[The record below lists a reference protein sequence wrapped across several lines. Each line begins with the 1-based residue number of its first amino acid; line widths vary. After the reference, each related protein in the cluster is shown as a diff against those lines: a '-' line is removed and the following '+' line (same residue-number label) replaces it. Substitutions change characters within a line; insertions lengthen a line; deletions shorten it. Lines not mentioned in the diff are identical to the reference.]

1 MELHS
6 LSLAGTPVEPAVP
19 PPSFLSPRDRVA
31 PQIEESVTSEPALVA
46 LLRGICERD
55 PDDPELETYMAA
67 GMDMF
72 SHQPGRAALADLMVL
87 YSRHEQSNG
96 ELPPVLF
103 DHLARLLVAALAACN
118 EHEDA
123 TTAAAYVR
131 TVKLL
136 FCVGDDG
143 IERRLADE
151 TAVMQSP
158 LWQNMVLLQE
168 VALEALTAEKER
180 TMCEFDVRDMSDM
193 QRDARNDEEQKS
205 ALTVA
210 SIVLDLAVRSGGVG
224 IEAAYEYVA
233 HLQSRQILTD
243 APGIEMLETLLD
255 QWTLQKLFG
264 QVSGATALDWE
275 SSPYNRGQTH
285 DRYGFKIDTKQPEFY
300 VYACSQQERR
310 RELNNE
316 QAIKWRAYLD
326 GDSVPGFRTDSGQ
339 TPDRYRPDTVRGDVS
354 SLVRGGVPHEMRG
367 EVWMQLAQ
375 RSRAALSSVG
385 GKTYRQLVDEVAAL
399 EGPKSESVQT
409 IDQDLPRTFP
419 LHSFIDTEEALGE
432 LRNVLIAYS
441 LRNPG
446 VGYCQSMNFISA
458 VMLIALQD
466 RPSREEDA
474 FWLLALLEE
483 NLLSHYHTAG
493 MAGCQSDT
501 RTLMTLT
508 ERYLPAIHD
517 HFVRCSVMAEVAF
530 VSWFLCLF
538 FNVLPA
544 ETALR
549 VWDCMF
555 GVLAIQQASAP
566 ISVVFTEADTKLGLT
581 FPAGVSPLV
590 VDTVSIVTGQRH
602 PELKAGLCV
611 ITVQGQRVAGLTYE
625 ETKSLI
631 INAGRPLSLTFV
643 DTNQIGVERNGG
655 DLAARDLLLRV
666 GLATLDMCSRQIL
679 AASDPHELNQVI
691 RAAPSHLFDADAL
704 IERAFNPAWTIDPDI
719 RAAHETDVES
729 EQSKID
735 ESRQT
740 REHADHVRDATI
752 EAKAWLERRLQ
763 EGLED
768 REEIIRCG
776 GPCVV
781 KLMDQQL
788 HRGSLFVTTS
798 RLLFVSREPQA
809 DDTALGAL
817 GPPRVLIETSLVSIA
832 NFCAK
837 EKLRLHDDP
846 TGFDF
851 ATPTLRVTCK
861 DSQRLYF
868 IFDQQLLLLMD
879 MAEHDIGTIHSTIAH
894 SCLKSLIFQLKTP
907 GSALSKSL
915 QRLTF
920 SGNSRLRPGKEMQ
933 TIADVIQTLGDVHQ
947 RVQAEKWSFL
957 VKPQSAPAQQEWTG
971 AACMRL
977 EWERQGLNS
986 ATSRWRATALNSK
999 YELCPT
1005 YPDVFY
1011 VPASI
1016 SDDDVREVAKFRS
1029 KQRLPVLSW
1038 IHPASHAAIV
1048 RCAQPLVGVRGQKS
1062 EADERLFALIA
1073 SANAESQSI
1082 AMLDA
1087 RPYLSAVA
1095 NRGRGGGAEDVTS
1108 YQQSGVD
1115 ASLVFLNIDNIHVMR
1130 DSLEAMHALV
1140 RKHPPADIPSSAGDC
1155 VWAAEVIA
1163 TGWLAYVG
1171 RILSGARMM
1180 VSEVYDKNKTVV
1192 LHCSDGWD
1200 RTAQLCS
1207 LAELCLDPYYRTIA
1221 GFRVL
1226 LLKEWEAFGHKFR
1239 DRIWGAAADE
1249 KSPVFFQ
1256 FIDSVW
1262 QMLEAFP
1269 AFFQFNERL
1278 LLRLV
1283 EMMYANTH
1291 SDFRFNCE
1299 RERYE
1304 SREQQYV
1311 TVWDD
1316 LELDPACENQSYD
1329 ASLTSVLRPPQIAK
1343 TWTGYFNRW
1352 SEAPLSSVVG
1362 SEPPAAARR
1371 RFTLEAL
1378 LSRPVAHWSVNQRFP
1393 QHAAHSGLWADTAD
1407 ADGYK
1412 GRRMNPW
1419 SVIQEGWLYQRGRM
1433 GASKHRFFVLLEE
1446 GTLVYYETEGDSTAL
1461 VPVDTIRLPRH
1472 EFTVTRLAQVAAMP
1486 GESKGRQTRFPFQIG
1501 IEGVVHILAADN
1513 ADDFSDW
1520 FTCLQEQ
1527 SGRRDTESTVLTPSR
1542 TAAGGGA
1549 TALAAQSQYPHKPA
1563 SMHLARDSGS
1573 ADSLDDGP
1581 WVPVPQLQVTI
1592 RPRDGEDV
1600 SKYGYGVSG
1609 IANLSDGGVVLELA
1623 PECSTHV
1630 LRVGQRVVE
1639 VNGAPTQNKAAVTT
1653 ALLNAEKA
1661 AREQP
1666 PQPPLKLGLL
1676 QPTTLDVGARRK
1688 ELVTAN
1694 LSPGQRLCWSFVIS
1708 ESSLSAT
1715 GTFVRGG
1722 GGAELVVL
1730 PLTQFGEGC
1739 STWWVQG
1746 SHLCE
1751 TDGELT
1757 FEFDNSSSWFSGRAV
1772 DCMFSIGEVAQYDDT
1787 DSIGGINGLQ
1797 RGGVGGVGGVGDS
1810 GGTGPEKERELQLT
1824 KAPGGQFTLWSL

>member
-1 MELHS
+1 
-6 LSLAGTPVEPAVP
+6 
-19 PPSFLSPRDRVA
+19 
-31 PQIEESVTSEPALVA
+31 
-46 LLRGICERD
+46 
-55 PDDPELETYMAA
+55 MAA

-72 SHQPGRAALADLMVL
+72 SHQPGRAALAELMVL
-87 YSRHEQSNG
+87 YSRHEQSGG

-103 DHLARLLVAALAACN
+103 DHLARLLVAALGACD
-118 EHEDA
+118 EQEDA
-123 TTAAAYVR
+123 TTAAAYAR

-136 FCVGDDG
+136 FCVHDDG
-143 IERRLADE
+143 IERRLAE
-151 TAVMQSP
+151 ELAVMQSP
-158 LWQNMVLLQE
+158 LWQNMALLE
-168 VALEALTAEKER
+168 EAALEALTAEKER
-180 TMCEFDVRDMSDM
+180 TMGEFDVRDMSDM
-193 QRDARNDEEQKS
+193 ERDARINEEQKA

-210 SIVLDLAVRSGGVG
+210 STVLYLAVRSGGVG

-243 APGIEMLETLLD
+243 AASIEMLETLLD

-275 SSPYNRGQTH
+275 SSPYNTGQTH
-285 DRYGFKIDTKQPEFY
+285 DRYGFRIDTKQPEFY
-300 VYACSQQERR
+300 IYACSQEERR
-310 RELNNE
+310 RKLNDE
-316 QAIKWRAYLD
+316 QATNWRAYLD
-326 GDSVPGFRTDSGQ
+326 ADSAPVDL
-339 TPDRYRPDTVRGDVS
+339 S
-354 SLVRGGVPHEMRG
+354 SLVRRGIPHEMRG
-367 EVWMQLAQ
+367 EVWTRLAQ
-375 RSRAALSSVG
+375 RSRAALSGAG
-385 GKTYRQLVDEVAAL
+385 GKHYAELVDEVAAL

-419 LHSFIDTEEALGE
+419 LHTFIDTKEALGE
-432 LRNVLIAYS
+432 LRNVLVAYS

-466 RPSREEDA
+466 RPTREEDA
-474 FWLLALLEE
+474 FWMLALLEE

-508 ERYLPAIHD
+508 ELYLPAIHE
-517 HFVRCSVMAEVAF
+517 HFVRHSVMAEVAF

-555 GVLAIQQASAP
+555 GVLASQEASAP
-566 ISVVFTEADTKLGLT
+566 INVVFTEADKKLGLT
-581 FPAGVSPLV
+581 FPAGASPLV

-611 ITVQGQRVAGLTYE
+611 ITVQGQRVSGLTYD
-625 ETKSLI
+625 ETKTLI
-631 INAGRPLSLTFV
+631 LNAGRPLSLTFV
-643 DTNQIGVERNGG
+643 DTNQTGVERNGG

-679 AASDPHELNQVI
+679 ASSDPHELNQVI

-704 IERAFNPAWTIDPDI
+704 IERAFNPEWVIDPDI
-719 RAAHETDVES
+719 RAAHQAEVES

-740 REHADHVRDATI
+740 REHADHMRDATI
-752 EAKAWLERRLQ
+752 ESKAWLEDKLQ
-763 EGLED
+763 EGLEG
-768 REEIIRCG
+768 REEIVRCG
-776 GPCVV
+776 GPCVL

-788 HRGSLFVTTS
+788 HRGCLFVTTS
-798 RLLFVSREPQA
+798 RLIFVSREPQT
-809 DDTALGAL
+809 DDTVLGAQ
-817 GPPRVLIETSLVSIA
+817 GPPRILIDTSLVSMA
-832 NFCAK
+832 DFCAK

-851 ATPTLRVTCK
+851 ATPVLRVTYK

-879 MAEHDIGTIHSTIAH
+879 MAEYDIGTIYSTIAH

-920 SGNSRLRPGKEMQ
+920 GGNGRMRPGKEMQ
-933 TIADVIQTLGDVHQ
+933 TITDVIQSLGDMHQ
-947 RVQAEKWSFL
+947 RIHSERWSFL
-957 VKPQSAPAQQEWTG
+957 INPPNAPAQLEWTG
-971 AACMRL
+971 AACMRS

-986 ATSRWRATALNSK
+986 ATSRWRATSLNSN

-1016 SDDDVREVAKFRS
+1016 NDADVQEVAKFRS

-1038 IHPASHAAIV
+1038 IHPTSHAAIV

-1073 SANAESQSI
+1073 SANPESQSI

-1095 NRGRGGGAEDVTS
+1095 NRGRGGGAEDVAS

-1140 RKHPPADIPSSAGDC
+1140 RKHPPADIPSSAGDR
-1155 VWAAEVIA
+1155 VWAAEVVA

-1180 VSEVYDKNKTVV
+1180 VAEVCDKKRTVV

-1221 GFRVL
+1221 GFRML

-1239 DRIWGAAADE
+1239 DRVWGAAAEE

-1262 QMLEAFP
+1262 QMLQAFP
-1269 AFFQFNERL
+1269 TFFQFNERL

-1283 EMMYANTH
+1283 EMMYANAY

-1311 TVWDD
+1311 SVWDE

-1329 ASLTSVLRPPQIAK
+1329 PSLTSVLRPPLTAK

-1352 SEAPLSSVVG
+1352 LESPISPLPATPG
-1362 SEPPAAARR
+1362 SEPLPPARR

-1412 GRRMNPW
+1412 GRRMNLW
-1419 SVIQEGWLYQRGRM
+1419 SVVQDGWLYQRGRM
-1433 GASKHRFFVLLEE
+1433 GASKHRFFVLLKE
-1446 GTLVYYETEGDSTAL
+1446 GTLVFYETEGDSTAL

-1486 GESKGRQTRFPFQIG
+1486 GESEGHQIRFPFQIG
-1501 IEGVVHILAADN
+1501 IEGVVHTLAADN

-1542 TAAGGGA
+1542 SGGDSGI
-1549 TALAAQSQYPHKPA
+1549 TTSQLQYPHKPG
-1563 SMHLARDSGS
+1563 SMHLAHNSSS

-1581 WVPVPQLQVTI
+1581 WVPVPQHQVTI
-1592 RPRDGEDV
+1592 RPRDDEDV
-1600 SKYGYGVSG
+1600 SRYGYGVSG
-1609 IANLSDGGVVLELA
+1609 IAQLSDGGVVLELA
-1623 PECSTHV
+1623 PECTTQV

-1688 ELVTAN
+1688 ELVTAT
-1694 LSPGQRLCWSFVIS
+1694 LSPGQRLCWSLVIS
-1708 ESSLSAT
+1708 DSSLSAT
-1715 GTFVRGG
+1715 GTFVSGG

-1757 FEFDNSSSWFSGRAV
+1757 FEFDNSSSWFSGREV
-1772 DCMFSIGEVAQYDDT
+1772 NCTFSIGEVTDD
-1787 DSIGGINGLQ
+1787 S
-1797 RGGVGGVGGVGDS
+1797 R
-1810 GGTGPEKERELQLT
+1810 PEKERELQLT
-1824 KAPGGQFTLWSL
+1824 KAPGGQYTLWSL